1 MAAPRL
7 TRLRPTPDRPRPAT
21 ATDASRRGAT
31 VATRAGRGAAP
42 WMVPLLVVVTLFYLY
57 PAIQVLHF
65 SFTNASLLR
74 EDHRYGLESYMR
86 VLTGPAFLHVVWI
99 TLIFV
104 LVSIALQLAMG
115 LVIALAVQHGTRHRL
130 RGTGLIRTLVL
141 TSWVMPGIVIGV
153 IWQIVLNS
161 GSYGLANSVLASAG
175 LPRVGFLTG
184 STMALWSVI
193 VANVWRGTAFSMI
206 LQYAG
211 LQAIDPVLYEA
222 AAVDGASRWQSFWRV
237 TLPSLR
243 PILMIN
249 LVLISIQTFNTF
261 DMVLALTGGGPG
273 RATEVLALHTY
284 NVIFRGFS
292 LGQGSVLAVVML
304 ALSLLFTMVYVRA
317 LCTEARL

>member
-1 MAAPRL
+1 
-7 TRLRPTPDRPRPAT
+7 
-21 ATDASRRGAT
+21 
-31 VATRAGRGAAP
+31 
-42 WMVPLLVVVTLFYLY
+42 MVPLLVVVTLFYLY
-57 PAIQVLHF
+57 PAIQVFHF

-74 EDHRYGLESYMR
+74 EDYRYGLDSYTR

-99 TLIFV
+99 TLVFV
-104 LVSIALQLAMG
+104 LVSIALQLALG
-115 LVIALAVQHGTRHRL
+115 LVIALAVQHGTGRGL

-161 GSYGLANSVLASAG
+161 ASYGLVNSMLASAG

-184 STMALWSVI
+184 STIALWSVI

-222 AAVDGASRWQSFWRV
+222 AAVDGATRWQSFWRI

-284 NVIFRGFS
+284 NIIFRGFN
-292 LGQGSVLAVVML
+292 LGQGAVLAVVML
-304 ALSLLFTMVYVRA
+304 ALSLLFTLLYVRT
-317 LCTEARL
+317 LSTEERL

>member
-1 MAAPRL
+1 MAAPEVDR
-7 TRLRPTPDRPRPAT
+7 RPPASP
-21 ATDASRRGAT
+21 AAPPARAASRWRAPRTGA
-31 VATRAGRGAAP
+31 GAAP
-42 WMVPLLVVVTLFYLY
+42 WMVPLLVVVTLFYLD
-57 PAIQVLHF
+57 PAIQVLRF
-65 SFTNASLLR
+65 RFTDASLLR
-74 EDHRYGLESYMR
+74 EGYSYGLESYAR

-104 LVSIALQLAMG
+104 LSSIVMQLVLG
-115 LVIALAVQHGTRHRL
+115 LLVALAVQHGTRRGL

-161 GSYGLANSVLASAG
+161 ASYGLVNAVLASAG
-175 LPRVGFLTG
+175 LAPIGFLSGPTI
-184 STMALWSVI
+184 ALWSVI

-211 LQAIDPVLYEA
+211 LQSIDPVLYEA
-222 AAVDGASRWQSFWRV
+222 AAVDGATRWQSFWRI

-243 PILMIN
+243 PILTIN

-284 NVIFRGFS
+284 NVIFRAFS
-292 LGQGSVLAVVML
+292 LGQGAVLAVVML
-304 ALSLLFTMVYVRA
+304 VLSLLFTLVYVRA
-317 LCTEARL
+317 LRTEELL